1 MCVPQKGCCGALQG
15 VAKRG
20 GTPHATPPRAMNSY
34 FFLVEDDFFAVFF
47 AVPQGPFDL
56 HAIIDPPS
64 LKC

>member
-1 MCVPQKGCCGALQG
+1 VSRREGGA
-15 VAKRG
+15 ARN
-20 GTPHATPPRAMNSY
+20 APRAMNSY

-64 LKC
+64 LEY

>member
-1 MCVPQKGCCGALQG
+1 
-15 VAKRG
+15 
-20 GTPHATPPRAMNSY
+20 MNSY

-64 LKC
+64 LEY